1 MTEYRTDANGQI
13 VEVRNSSSAI
23 GWLLAL
29 LAVVALVVAAFAF
42 GFINMDQVRE
52 GKAPTVKLET
62 SSGEAPKFD
71 LQTATIAVGQQEK
84 TVKVPTVDVGST
96 DTRVTVP
103 TITVTRADDSGA
115 GNN

>member
-1 MTEYRTDANGQI
+1 MTDYRTENDGRI
-13 VEVRNSSSAI
+13 VEVRKSSSPI

-29 LAVVALVVAAFAF
+29 LVVVALVAAAFSF
-42 GFINMDQVRE
+42 GFINIDRVSD

-62 SSGEAPKFD
+62 SAGEAPKFNV
-71 LQTATIAVGQQEK
+71 QTGTIELGQQEK

-103 TITVTRADDSGA
+103 TISVQRADDPGA
-115 GNN
+115 NK